1 MTKEEFY
8 KLIKQVN
15 KDADVRVTQIQKE
28 KGCLQ
33 VWRITEVKY
42 NLTRKRLEL
51 SVDDC

>member
-15 KDADVRVTQIQKE
+15 KDAEVYVTFVEAEKTCLSRLRVR
-28 KGCLQ
+28 
-33 VWRITEVKY
+33 EVKY
-42 NLTRKRLEL
+42 NLTYNRLEL